1 MTLFAKE
8 VVPQIKQLGTV
19 SDRFGPLEFQG
30 RKLPAKKG
38 GARTQSLER
47 MYKKFHETSK
57 LKIEKTTKKK
67 KALGPKLTGKRK
79 VAA

>member
-8 VVPQIKQLGTV
+8 VVPQIKHLGTV

-47 MYKKFHETSK
+47 MYRKFHETNK
-57 LKIEKTTKKK
+57 LKIKTTKKQK
-67 KALGPKLTGKRK
+67 KVSNEKLTGKRK